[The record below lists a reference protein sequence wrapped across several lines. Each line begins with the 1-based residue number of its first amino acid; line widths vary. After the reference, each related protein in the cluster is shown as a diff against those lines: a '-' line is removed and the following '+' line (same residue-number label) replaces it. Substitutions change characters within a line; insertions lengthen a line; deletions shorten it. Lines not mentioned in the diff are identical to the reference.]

1 MRRIL
6 ATSLMLPSLLFP
18 AVAKASTPMDD
29 ASAPTPVRVSTG
41 VNEPVLIDSPSAV
54 VLDSFTF
61 DAIPNDA
68 QVLLTL
74 TVDEK
79 GQPQDIHIVK
89 SYNPLWNAQVL
100 DAVRNFRYKPGTI
113 DNQPTPVDVDLT
125 VNITR

>member
-1 MRRIL
+1 
-6 ATSLMLPSLLFP
+6 MLPSLLFP

-41 VNEPVLIDSPSAV
+41 VNAPVLIESPSVV